1 MAPRRDFRQTKIVC
15 TLGPSSSKPEQI
27 EQLAAAG
34 MNIARLN
41 MSHGDHASHG
51 QVIRRVQTL
60 NKRLT
65 HPIALLLDLR
75 GPAIR
80 TGDRRGQLSLE
91 VGQEFYISVGPTDD
105 PEERTIHVD
114 YQDMVRQLK
123 VGDRIT
129 VDNGLINLEVLEVR
143 ERDLRCRVVD
153 GGVLGSRKHINLPG
167 VRVNLPSITDQ
178 DAADIRFAAEHDVDF
193 LAVSF
198 VRSAEAVRDARR
210 ALAEC
215 GGQAIRIIA
224 KIENQEGIANLAEII
239 DEADGVMVARGDLG
253 VELAFEMLP
262 STQRDIVRRCAIA
275 GKPVIVATHLLE
287 SMIDNPMPTRA
298 EVTDVANAVYEQA
311 DAVML
316 SGETATGKHPVRCVS
331 VLDRI
336 ARRIEEEPGLEFHR
350 DREPKT
356 IRDQLARSACLLA
369 DSLGSRA
376 IVVMTMRGLMGRLVS
391 SFRPRGAII
400 YAFTTTEIVRRRL
413 WLSRSVVPFTLDL
426 TEEPEQVVLHALEL
440 LKEHGRLESGEPVVV
455 VANVTTDFGY
465 SNAIQVRTIE

>member
-1 MAPRRDFRQTKIVC
+1 MAPRHDFRQTKIVC

-60 NKRLT
+60 NERLT
-65 HPIALLLDLR
+65 HPVALLLDLR

-91 VGQEFYISVGPTDD
+91 VGQEFYVSVGPTDD

-210 ALAEC
+210 VLAEC

-440 LKEHGRLESGEPVVV
+440 LKAHGRLESGEPVVV

>member
-15 TLGPSSSKPEQI
+15 TLGPSSSQPEQI

-51 QVIRRVQTL
+51 EVIRLVQTL
-60 NKRLT
+60 NERLT
-65 HPIALLLDLR
+65 HPVALLLDLR

-91 VGQEFYISVGPTDD
+91 VGQEFYVSVGPTDD

-210 ALAEC
+210 VLAEC

-440 LKEHGRLESGEPVVV
+440 LKAHGRLESGEPVVV